1 MKKLWGLH
9 LNEEPNGRV
18 SFLLEAFFKDS
29 VRKHRLSIEG
39 ADLKGGVFNGRGLE
53 LLAIASEGSQS
64 QRQRHTRVA
73 KHATAGEVI
82 CLLDHRQVENHRV
95 IFRLPKGIGSYF
107 ESPCHWSV
115 AGFAD
120 K

>member
-1 MKKLWGLH
+1 MMNMGKKGGDLDGPHLILAVFDEENCELEVDLLELILEVRIESPCLSMKKLWALH

-64 QRQRHTRVA
+64 QR
-73 KHATAGEVI
+73 
-82 CLLDHRQVENHRV
+82 
-95 IFRLPKGIGSYF
+95 
-107 ESPCHWSV
+107 
-115 AGFAD
+115 
-120 K
+120 